1 MVSGS
6 GAAGGVSSP
15 SLDIDNGLFS
25 DDGAI
30 FRADIQRK
38 PAAAI
43 ANKTAA
49 SKIKIFGFIFVFKR
63 LTPFDFQR
71 V

>member
-1 MVSGS
+1 MFSGS
-6 GAAGGVSSP
+6 GDA
-15 SLDIDNGLFS
+15 
-25 DDGAI
+25 

-38 PAAAI
+38 PAAAAI
-43 ANKTAA
+43 ASKITA